1 MWPDNFKPSPTHAFI
16 KLLEDKLLLHRCY
29 TQNIDTLERAAGVSD
44 GKIVEAHGSFATAS
58 CSRCKGEYDVE
69 MCKQKILAGETPVL
83 CNQKVDPQCKG
94 IVKPDIVFFGE
105 SLPPKFHR
113 NVQRD
118 CLGADLLIVM
128 GTSLSV
134 FPFAGLID
142 MVRPECPRLL
152 LNMEPAGR

>member
-1 MWPDNFKPSPTHAFI
+1 M
-16 KLLEDKLLLHRCY
+16 
-29 TQNIDTLERAAGVSD
+29 
-44 GKIVEAHGSFATAS
+44 
-58 CSRCKGEYDVE
+58 E

-118 CLGADLLIVM
+118 CLGAGLLIVM